1 MTVGAYARHTD
12 ERANG
17 GATVVVVVV
26 VDRSRKGIVV
36 AADVP
41 KLAVIGRTRAR
52 ALRIRN
58 KLRNRYR

>member
-17 GATVVVVVV
+17 GATVVLVVVVV
-26 VDRSRKGIVV
+26 VDRSRKKGIVV
-36 AADVP
+36 VADAP

-52 ALRIRN
+52 ALRT
-58 KLRNRYR
+58 K

>member
-17 GATVVVVVV
+17 GATVVLVVV
-26 VDRSRKGIVV
+26 VDRSRRKGIVV
-36 AADVP
+36 VADAP

-52 ALRIRN
+52 ALRT
-58 KLRNRYR
+58 K

>member
-36 AADVP
+36 AADVLKSP
-41 KLAVIGRTRAR
+41 LSGERAR
-52 ALRIRN
+52 ARYVRD
-58 KLRNRYR
+58 KLQNRYR